1 MMDQIDAKILQLLSM
16 DANAT
21 TSSLKKDVALS
32 IPAINKRVKN
42 LKKKG
47 IIKKSTIVTDG
58 TKVGKPILAFVMI
71 IIKSLDKVDKLMEYV
86 NSNPDILECFSVS
99 GEYDYILKVVAKDVE
114 TLDQKL
120 LELKKQN
127 NITKSHTLFALSP
140 HKQSY
145 TILP

>member
-1 MMDQIDAKILQLLSM
+1 MDEIDAKILQLLSKNA
-16 DANAT
+16 DAT
-21 TSSLKKDVALS
+21 TNLLKKEIDLS

-42 LKKKG
+42 LKKRG
-47 IIKKSTIVTDG
+47 IIKQSTIITDG
-58 TKVGKPILAFVMI
+58 AKVGKPILAFVMI
-71 IIKSLDKVDKLMEYV
+71 IIQSLDNVDKLMEYI

-127 NITKSHTLFALSP
+127 NILKSHTLFALSP
-140 HKQSY
+140 HKQSN

>member
-1 MMDQIDAKILQLLSM
+1 MLNKLLS
-16 DANAT
+16 
-21 TSSLKKDVALS
+21 
-32 IPAINKRVKN
+32 VKN
-42 LKKKG
+42 LKKRG
-47 IIKKSTIVTDG
+47 IIKQSTIITDG
-58 TKVGKPILAFVMI
+58 AKVGKPILAFVMI
-71 IIKSLDKVDKLMEYV
+71 IIQSLDNVDKLMEYI

-127 NITKSHTLFALSP
+127 NILKSHTLFALSP
-140 HKQSY
+140 HKQSN

>member
-1 MMDQIDAKILQLLSM
+1 MDEIDAKILQLLSK
-16 DANAT
+16 NADT
-21 TSSLKKDVALS
+21 TTNLLKKEIDLS

-42 LKKKG
+42 LKKRG
-47 IIKKSTIVTDG
+47 IIKQSTIITDG
-58 TKVGKPILAFVMI
+58 AKVGKPILAFVMI
-71 IIKSLDKVDKLMEYV
+71 IIQSLDNVDKLMEYI

-127 NITKSHTLFALSP
+127 NILKSHTLFALSP
-140 HKQSY
+140 HKQSN

>member
-1 MMDQIDAKILQLLSM
+1 
-16 DANAT
+16 
-21 TSSLKKDVALS
+21 
-32 IPAINKRVKN
+32 
-42 LKKKG
+42 
-47 IIKKSTIVTDG
+47 
-58 TKVGKPILAFVMI
+58 
-71 IIKSLDKVDKLMEYV
+71 MEYV

>member
-1 MMDQIDAKILQLLSM
+1 MDEIDAKILQLLSKNA
-16 DANAT
+16 DAT
-21 TSSLKKDVALS
+21 TNLLKKEIDLS

-42 LKKKG
+42 LKKGG
-47 IIKKSTIVTDG
+47 IIKQSTIITDG
-58 TKVGKPILAFVMI
+58 AKVGKPILAFVMI
-71 IIKSLDKVDKLMEYV
+71 IIQSLDNVDKLMEYI

-127 NITKSHTLFALSP
+127 NILKSHTLFALSP
-140 HKQSY
+140 YKQSN

>member
-1 MMDQIDAKILQLLSM
+1 VDARTDKQIITTAIANILFFIS
-16 DANAT
+16 
-21 TSSLKKDVALS
+21 
-32 IPAINKRVKN
+32 
-42 LKKKG
+42 
-47 IIKKSTIVTDG
+47 
-58 TKVGKPILAFVMI
+58 KPPF
-71 IIKSLDKVDKLMEYV
+71 KT
-86 NSNPDILECFSVS
+86 FF
-99 GEYDYILKVVAKDVE
+99 YILKVVAKDVE